1 MARLSRLLPRP
12 ARAPRLSLLT
22 LSLCLLLN
30 ACVSGP
36 VEKKSLDQIISTT
49 ETGAVEDKDSAEY
62 YIQLANESTGA
73 DRQQY
78 LLKAAELLYERG
90 DLVTAQSQ
98 LENLRPE
105 ELAGQRQQDIQLLAA
120 RIAVA
125 SNNPGQALA
134 MIPAN
139 ELLTPEQQIEAEMIH
154 ADVDFANGYFMHAAR
169 SRIALDR
176 KISST
181 ETRERNNRSIWRAL
195 SALPDVNLK
204 SETSDDVTTQGWLD
218 LARIMRTAQT
228 DVRDLQ
234 EAVLN
239 WGTRYPQHPVSNAFI
254 DTMLNEYIQAHAAAG
269 GIAVLLPLSG
279 KLKTAS
285 EAIQNG
291 FISAYY
297 QDKNRGLTGN
307 VEPIIRFYDSGEAD
321 ANFIQVYQQAILDG
335 ARTVVGSLD
344 KSMVNR
350 LSQEAGL
357 EVPILTLNY
366 TENPL
371 SNASNLYQFGLLPE
385 DEARQAA
392 ELATRQ
398 HKLRAAV
405 LVPNSEWGQRIASA
419 FNQRYRELGGE
430 VLVNQ
435 LYAADKDDYSWPI
448 RRMFNLNESNDRR
461 HSIENLLGTE
471 VKFVPRRRQDV
482 DMIFLAATPRAARSI
497 MPAFRFHHAGG
508 LPVYASSH
516 VYAGHID
523 ARADLDL
530 NGLIFCDLPW
540 NLTTEN
546 PLRKVFMQD
555 WPEQKNYTRF
565 FALGIDA
572 YHLVQNMAYLS
583 KNNYASF
590 SGETGNIHLGANNR
604 LRREL
609 VWAQFRR
616 GVPVY
621 LDTTVPFE
629 PVIEREADD
638 S

>member
-1 MARLSRLLPRP
+1 
-12 ARAPRLSLLT
+12 
-22 LSLCLLLN
+22 
-30 ACVSGP
+30 
-36 VEKKSLDQIISTT
+36 
-49 ETGAVEDKDSAEY
+49 
-62 YIQLANESTGA
+62 
-73 DRQQY
+73 
-78 LLKAAELLYERG
+78 
-90 DLVTAQSQ
+90 
-98 LENLRPE
+98 
-105 ELAGQRQQDIQLLAA
+105 
-120 RIAVA
+120 
-125 SNNPGQALA
+125 
-134 MIPAN
+134 
-139 ELLTPEQQIEAEMIH
+139 
-154 ADVDFANGYFMHAAR
+154 
-169 SRIALDR
+169 
-176 KISST
+176 
-181 ETRERNNRSIWRAL
+181 
-195 SALPDVNLK
+195 
-204 SETSDDVTTQGWLD
+204 
-218 LARIMRTAQT
+218 
-228 DVRDLQ
+228 
-234 EAVLN
+234 
-239 WGTRYPQHPVSNAFI
+239 
-254 DTMLNEYIQAHAAAG
+254 MLNEYIQAHAAAG